1 MTGDWLIQIH
11 SLQYRIQHESIPLS
25 EEKQLLREIKQL
37 EGTREKVMANAAMR
51 AKIQDSLGQK
61 EAIQDQVKV
70 REFGNLLYVL
80 KLISYCTRVHF
91 YKYALIFL
99 LYLSHCSLWELI

>member
-1 MTGDWLIQIH
+1 M
-11 SLQYRIQHESIPLS
+11 QHESIPLS

-37 EGTREKVMANAAMR
+37 EGTREKVIANAAMR

-70 REFGNLLYVL
+70 SLSFQLI
-80 KLISYCTRVHF
+80 KLSCLRWYSKQDF
-91 YKYALIFL
+91 
-99 LYLSHCSLWELI
+99 